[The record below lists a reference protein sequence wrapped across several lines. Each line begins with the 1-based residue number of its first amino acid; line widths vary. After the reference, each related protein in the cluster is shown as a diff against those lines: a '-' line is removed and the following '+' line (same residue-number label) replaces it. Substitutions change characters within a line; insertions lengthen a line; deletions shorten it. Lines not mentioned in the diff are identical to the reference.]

1 MNKLIFYFSAVLLV
15 CASYM
20 FADNAIHHKACNDQS
35 IKKEKLARIFPFS
48 EQVSIQADG
57 LYVCTPN
64 MKLLRAKYI
73 SFIDNKLCVF
83 LPKPKLIAKR
93 GPCGLHAPYH
103 RKLQG
108 CGGCGVLLCPMNC
121 TCFD

>member
-1 MNKLIFYFSAVLLV
+1 MNKLIFYFSMILLG

-20 FADNAIHHKACNDQS
+20 FAGNCIDHKTGKDHS
-35 IKKEKLARIFPFS
+35 IKKEKLARIFPLS

-57 LYVCTPN
+57 LYVCTPSK
-64 MKLLRAKYI
+64 KLLRAKYI
-73 SFIDNKLCVF
+73 SFVDNELCVF
-83 LPKPKLIAKR
+83 IPKPKLIAKR

-103 RKLQG
+103 RKPQG